1 MSITCVIV
9 TLCTSSDISLVITVK
24 LCLSPVSLSH
34 FVHHLISPWSSLLN
48 FVYHLCHCHTLSN
61 IWCHLWYRHNCQI
74 LWITLCH
81 CIIIVTKKETK
92 LWKHCIF
99 QRYTKA
105 LFVIRFWHVFSL
117 QNVAPKEIRCRHVS
131 LCSWFPVIM
140 HITPICTIWSLE
152 MNDCNWFRVIMH
164 NYYLYF

>member
-1 MSITCVIV
+1 M
-9 TLCTSSDISLVITVK
+9 
-24 LCLSPVSLSH
+24 SH
-34 FVHHLISPWSSLLN
+34 FVHHLISPWSSLLS

-61 IWCHLWYRHNCQI
+61 IWCHLWYWHNCQI
-74 LWITLCH
+74 LSITLCH
-81 CIIIVTKKETK
+81 CIIIVTKKETQ

-117 QNVAPKEIRCRHVS
+117 QNVVPKEIRCRHVS
-131 LCSWFPVIM
+131 LCNWFPVIM

-164 NYYLYF
+164 NYYLYFEILENEWLCNLFSVILHMYLYIAVPTCPL